1 MRLLIITGSSEL
13 SVRLM
18 QLLASIP
25 EEELLL
31 LEAQAEMY
39 DEKKILDA
47 ITACNKREPTD
58 MRALAEM
65 LKSVH
70 IDRPRRF
77 DKKAP
82 TRADYLQRQIL
93 HRRRTGRK

>member
-13 SVRLM
+13 SAHLM
-18 QLLASIP
+18 RLLASIP

-31 LEAQAEMY
+31 LETRTEMH

-47 ITACNKREPTD
+47 ITDCNKRETTD

-65 LKSVH
+65 LKNVH
-70 IDRPRRF
+70 IDRPRHYGR
-77 DKKAP
+77 KAP

-93 HRRRTGRK
+93 HSRRTGRK